1 MVTCK
6 QCKKKKTPTIWRLT
20 PGNLLPG
27 LTSAK
32 DIYLERITTTMI
44 EVSVMALLSYYKF
57 QHLNNEFHIKCQ
69 WVSADPQYGIWRLKY
84 M

>member
-6 QCKKKKTPTIWRLT
+6 QCKKKKTTIWRLT
-20 PGNLLPG
+20 PGNLLQG

-32 DIYLERITTTMI
+32 DIYLERITTTLI
-44 EVSVMALLSYYKF
+44 VVSVMALLSYYQF